1 MDRMEPTTSGLIAT
15 NGVELWTE
23 TFGAPTDGAVVLISG
38 ADSPGS
44 RWDAGLVD
52 TLVRAG
58 LRVVRFDNRDCGLST
73 KIDADELY
81 TLDDMAR
88 DVVGLLDALAIDRAH
103 VVGRSMGGMI
113 GQLLALDHADR
124 VRSLALLISSP
135 GMGDERLPGPTEEF
149 VEQMAERQLAP
160 PPKTRDERIE
170 YLLELFRVY
179 AGSAFAFEETRLRA
193 ACATEVDRMWYPE
206 SGHSFA
212 AWSTASRVDRLADIT
227 VPTLIVHGT
236 DDPVVP
242 VAHAHYMA
250 ATIPHN
256 DCWIIE
262 GMGHETPAALTPEL
276 ADRLLA
282 LFRRT

>member
-1 MDRMEPTTSGLIAT
+1 MEPTTSGLIAT
-15 NGVELWTE
+15 NGVALWVE
-23 TFGAPTDGAVVLISG
+23 SFGASTDVAVVLISG

-44 RWDAGLVD
+44 RWDLGLVD
-52 TLVRAG
+52 ALVRAG

-73 KIDADELY
+73 KIDSDELY

-124 VRSLALLISSP
+124 VRSLTLLISSP
-135 GMGDERLPGPTEEF
+135 GMGDERLPGPAEDF
-149 VEQMAERQLAP
+149 IEQMAERQLAP
-160 PPKTRDERIE
+160 PPKTREERIT
-170 YLLELFRVY
+170 YLVELFRLY
-179 AGSAFAFEETRLRA
+179 AGRAFTFEEPRLRA
-193 ACATEVDRMWYPE
+193 ACAAEVDRIWYPE

-212 AWSTASRVDRLADIT
+212 AWSTASRVDRLADIA

-250 ATIPHN
+250 AGIPDN
-256 DCWIIE
+256 ECWIID
-262 GMGHETPAALTPEL
+262 GMGHETPAALSPEL